1 MGAIGKTVEGGVGE
15 DGVGEESHPL
25 GNVAVAGDDEAGLAV
40 AFDDE
45 GVEVFR
51 LLLVE
56 PLETEVID
64 DKQVGSEVAAK
75 DRLGAVVGARLAE
88 FAEEQVAAPEKDLV
102 AGTGGG
108 GAKRLGEEGLA
119 HADRADQEDVLLLG
133 EEVQGKQF
141 VEVAAVELDSSGP
154 IEIVEGNAFLEARGG
169 EAAFECPEFLPI
181 TAWVGILRRRG
192 PV

>member
-1 MGAIGKTVEGGVGE
+1 MCGGYVIGA
-15 DGVGEESHPL
+15 
-25 GNVAVAGDDEAGLAV
+25 
-40 AFDDE
+40 
-45 GVEVFR
+45 
-51 LLLVE
+51 
-56 PLETEVID
+56 
-64 DKQVGSEVAAK
+64 Q
-75 DRLGAVVGARLAE
+75 
-88 FAEEQVAAPEKDLV
+88 
-102 AGTGGG
+102 
-108 GAKRLGEEGLA
+108 RLGEEGLA
-119 HADRADQEDVLLLG
+119 HADRADEEDVLLPG